1 MAPAAFHHIW
11 LFLVAFCA
19 GAAVLHGE
27 DFQGSTHKVEFEGD
41 VIRYNETPAN
51 SAIERLQA
59 RIDSGEVKLTFDDT
73 QGYLPS
79 LLEALE
85 VPKSSQLLVFSK
97 TSLQRS
103 HISPKRPRALY
114 FNDDVYIGFIPGAPL
129 LEVSVAD
136 PKLGAVFYEL
146 EQTKLRK
153 PKLVRSNDCL
163 QCHSSGRSM
172 GVPGHV
178 IRSVGTN
185 RSGEIDNQTEVSEI
199 THCTPLA
206 DRWAGWYVTGT
217 HGAQTHRGN
226 LLGLSAFERHAT
238 EPNHAGNIQEL
249 NSFFDTSRYP
259 KGSSDIVAHMVL
271 EHQSHMHNYLT
282 RLNFETQ
289 IMMSQYGHIRY
300 LERQVTA
307 FLRYLLFTEE
317 TPLTEKIAG
326 DPEFA
331 QEFTG
336 RGPKDKQG
344 RSLRDFDLE
353 KRLFKYPCSFLIYSE
368 AFDNLP
374 PVMKEHVLQRLWNI
388 LNSKEPHPDFAKLP
402 ESDRA
407 AIKEILIDTKAGLP
421 DYWNAGST

>member
-1 MAPAAFHHIW
+1 
-11 LFLVAFCA
+11 
-19 GAAVLHGE
+19 
-27 DFQGSTHKVEFEGD
+27 
-41 VIRYNETPAN
+41 
-51 SAIERLQA
+51 
-59 RIDSGEVKLTFDDT
+59 
-73 QGYLPS
+73 
-79 LLEALE
+79 
-85 VPKSSQLLVFSK
+85 LLVFSK

-136 PKLGAVFYEL
+136 PKLGGVFYEL

-163 QCHSSGRSM
+163 QCHSSSRSM

-185 RSGEIDNQTEVSEI
+185 RSGEIDSQTEVSEI

-226 LLGLSAFERHAT
+226 LLGLAAFERQVT
-238 EPNHAGNIQEL
+238 EPNHAGNVQEL
-249 NSFFDTSRYP
+249 SKFFDTSRYL

-289 IMMSQYGHIRY
+289 IMMSQ
-300 LERQVTA
+300 
-307 FLRYLLFTEE
+307 
-317 TPLTEKIAG
+317 
-326 DPEFA
+326 
-331 QEFTG
+331 
-336 RGPKDKQG
+336 
-344 RSLRDFDLE
+344 
-353 KRLFKYPCSFLIYSE
+353 
-368 AFDNLP
+368 
-374 PVMKEHVLQRLWNI
+374 
-388 LNSKEPHPDFAKLP
+388 
-402 ESDRA
+402 
-407 AIKEILIDTKAGLP
+407 
-421 DYWNAGST
+421 